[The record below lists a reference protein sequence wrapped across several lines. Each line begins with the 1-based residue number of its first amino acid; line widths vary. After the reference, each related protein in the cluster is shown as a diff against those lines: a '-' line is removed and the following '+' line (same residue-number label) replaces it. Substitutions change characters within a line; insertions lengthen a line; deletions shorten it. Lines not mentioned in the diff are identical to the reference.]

1 MKTAWLIRGRQM
13 ETRFA
18 FWLAAIGYD
27 RRDRSLQHR
36 FYLVYA
42 LLFMTGWVFAVFTLF
57 ASSGAGLLK
66 SYNPANPAAGAADL
80 ALKLTLA
87 WVAFSLVRV
96 SRRSPFVFS
105 EDDAFL
111 ICQTPLD
118 RRAVALTWFP
128 ADWLQGALPFWAA
141 LVTLGFSLA
150 ELRLNGNATAQD
162 IPMYVLSG
170 LRALTA
176 FLPVQL
182 GLCAALWAFGTLR
195 LSGYG
200 EPPWLRRSAWI
211 GAGAVLLGALPA
223 APWPATLWRLIFWP
237 LSYPLAAGFGL
248 APWVIGVTVGL
259 ALALLGLL
267 ALWAASGELN
277 LSLAA
282 QETTGQEAQ
291 QAASR
296 LGDFEQARA
305 LRQRERLGLGRPPS
319 RLKARPGLWA
329 LPWKDAV
336 QSMQAPGWQA
346 LLGWLEVLAAALA
359 GALLPYWEG
368 RALAAIL
375 WVIFLGQ
382 VATRRLRDDLAHWSL
397 LRLLPMDSSQ
407 VILADLGLSWALS
420 LLLTWLGLIPGLPV
434 LGAAGP
440 VLILLAPVLTATVLL
455 AAAYDVL
462 HQCSVSALLA
472 GSAPTVT
479 GRGALLGLV
488 LAGAPLGLLWWLGR
502 QPIAPGLDAIVVV
515 GVSLLTVAIAW
526 LLASSAYQEIQ

>member
-1 MKTAWLIRGRQM
+1 MRTAWLVRGRQM

-36 FYLVYA
+36 IYLVYA

-87 WVAFSLVRV
+87 WVAFSLVQV

-105 EDDAFL
+105 EDDAYL

-128 ADWLQGALPFWAA
+128 ADWLQKALPFWAA

-150 ELRLNGNATAQD
+150 EIRLNGNATAKD
-162 IPMYVLSG
+162 IPMYVLTG
-170 LRALTA
+170 LRALVA

-182 GLCAALWAFGTLR
+182 GLCAALWAFGALR

-223 APWPATLWRLIFWP
+223 APWQVLFWP
-237 LSYPLAAGFGL
+237 LGYPLRAGFGL
-248 APWVIGVTVGL
+248 ATWLFGAAVGL
-259 ALALLGLL
+259 ALATLGLL
-267 ALWAASGELN
+267 ALWAASGQLN

-282 QETTGQEAQ
+282 QETTGHEAQ

-296 LGDFEQARA
+296 VGDFEQAQA
-305 LRQRERLGLGRPPS
+305 LRQRERLGLGRPPT
-319 RLKARPGLWA
+319 RLKARPGLWV

-336 QSMQAPGWQA
+336 QSMQAPGWLE
-346 LLGWLEVLAAALA
+346 LLGWLEVLGTALA

-368 RALAAIL
+368 RLLAAIL

-382 VATRRLRDDLAHWSL
+382 VATRRLREDLAHWSL
-397 LRLLPMDSSQ
+397 VRLLPMDSSR
-407 VILADLGLSWALS
+407 VLLADLGLSWALG

-434 LGAAGP
+434 LGAAG
-440 VLILLAPVLTATVLL
+440 LGLMLLAPVLTATVLL

-472 GSAPTVT
+472 GNAPTVT

-488 LAGAPLGLLWWLGR
+488 LAAAPLGLVWWLSR
-502 QPIAPGLDAIVVV
+502 QPIPPGLDAILVV
-515 GVSLLTVAIAW
+515 GVSLLAVAIAW
-526 LLASSAYQEIQ
+526 SLASSAYLEIQ